1 MKHSPWQTL
10 HQTWRRYWRLHK
22 RRDEPFWARALITIG
37 IGLAFPTGFILI
49 DVALRGRWP
58 SQAWWPSWLL
68 GLMIAFIIHAMYRAA
83 ELLLPQERIDR
94 LQNQP
99 SWRTGLLF
107 AGIPIVG
114 TALGMLLAQR
124 LLSWMLQQTVRI
136 EAFESLQGISKF
148 LLISLAVSVIWGFW
162 AQIRWQR
169 NRLQLQATEAQLRL
183 LQAQIEPH
191 FLFNTLANVQSL
203 MEVDAP
209 RARQMLEA
217 FTDYLRASL
226 GQLRG
231 ADSTLALELDMAQC
245 YLQLLQIRMGER
257 LSFEIE
263 ADNAARAA
271 VLPPLLLQP
280 LIENAIHHGLEPKV
294 EGGQVRVRASV
305 HGARLEIQVFD
316 DGLGL
321 EAPRRPRRAAQAG
334 HGLALGNIR
343 ARLHSRYPEESSLT
357 LSTGPQGLGTVAT
370 LSLPFITTASPT

>member
-1 MKHSPWQTL
+1 MNHSLRLTL
-10 HQTWRRYWRLHK
+10 QSTWRRFWRLHK
-22 RRDEPFWARALITIG
+22 RRDEPFWARALITVG

-49 DVALRGRWP
+49 DAALRGRWP
-58 SQAWWPSWLL
+58 SHLWWPSWLL
-68 GLMIAFIIHAMYRAA
+68 GLVIAFTIHAMYRAT

-94 LQNQP
+94 LQNHP

-114 TALGMLLAQR
+114 TALGMVMAVP
-124 LLSWMLQQTVRI
+124 LLSWLLQQQVRI

-148 LLISLAVSVIWGFW
+148 LLISLAVSVIWGLW
-162 AQIRWQR
+162 AQVRWQR

-203 MEVDAP
+203 MEIDTP

-226 GQLRG
+226 GQLRN

-257 LSFEIE
+257 LRFSIE
-263 ADNAARAA
+263 ADAQARAA

-305 HGARLEIQVFD
+305 AGGRLELRVED

-321 EAPRRPRRAAQAG
+321 EAPRRARRAGSGG
-334 HGLALGNIR
+334 HGLALVNIR
-343 ARLHSRYPEESSLT
+343 ARLQSRYPEQSSLT
-357 LSTGPQGLGTVAT
+357 LSTGSQGLGTVAT
-370 LSLPFITTASPT
+370 LSLPFTTDPA